1 MKVYSVAVI
10 AVLVLA
16 WLLLYR
22 NSRTKYQ
29 GCREMKMDGLRLQ
42 LIAPPMLLLLEKLRV
57 SQRSPIFFFKIQRSV
72 QKISGDKRGGEYTL
86 LFLAEMLSYGWLILI
101 AGSLFSLLLGEDP
114 TVMIFGAFLA
124 VLIPIALAR
133 DLHQK
138 VVKREREII
147 LELPELLNKIVLLV
161 GAGLTVQQAIKRCL
175 ERKAGAEQ
183 HPLYRELFRMQREW
197 ESGYSFH
204 QAMEGVSKRLGVQEV
219 SAFVTSVLLN
229 YRRGGNDFVLALMDL
244 SHTLWE
250 RRKAVSK
257 TLGEQASSKLVFP
270 MLMLFLIIVV
280 MVGAPALMIMEL

>member
-1 MKVYSVAVI
+1 MKVYSVAAI
-10 AVLVLA
+10 AVLILA
-16 WLLLYR
+16 WLILYW
-22 NSRTKYQ
+22 NSRHKYQ
-29 GCREMKMDGLRLQ
+29 GCRDMKMDGLRLQ
-42 LIAPPMLLLLEKLRV
+42 IVAPPMLLLLEKLRV
-57 SQRSPIFFFKIQRSV
+57 SQRFPIFFFKIQRSV

-86 LFLAEMLSYGWLILI
+86 LFLAEMLSYGWLILT
-101 AGSLFSLLLGEDP
+101 AGSLFSLLLGDDP

-161 GAGLTVQQAIKRCL
+161 GAGSTVQQAIKRCL

-270 MLMLFLIIVV
+270 MLMLFMIIVV
-280 MVGAPALMIMEL
+280 MVGAPALMILEL

>member
-1 MKVYSVAVI
+1 MKVYNVAVV
-10 AVLVLA
+10 AVLVLT

-22 NSRTKYQ
+22 NSRPKYQ

-42 LIAPPMLLLLEKLRV
+42 LIAPPMLFLLEKLRV
-57 SQRSPIFFFKIQRSV
+57 SQRFPVFFFKIQRSV

-101 AGSLFSLLLGEDP
+101 VGGSFSLLLEGDS
-114 TVMIFGAFLA
+114 TVIIFAGFLA
-124 VLIPIALAR
+124 VLIPMALVK

-175 ERKAGAEQ
+175 ERKTGEEH

-197 ESGYSFH
+197 GGGYSFH

-270 MLMLFLIIVV
+270 MLLLFLIIVV

>member
-1 MKVYSVAVI
+1 MKVYNVAVV
-10 AVLVLA
+10 AVLVLT

-22 NSRTKYQ
+22 NSRPKYQ

-42 LIAPPMLLLLEKLRV
+42 LIAPPMLFLLEKLRV
-57 SQRSPIFFFKIQRSV
+57 SQRFPVFFFKIQRSV

-101 AGSLFSLLLGEDP
+101 VGGSFSLLLEGDS
-114 TVMIFGAFLA
+114 TVIIFAGFLA
-124 VLIPIALAR
+124 VLIPMALVR

-175 ERKAGAEQ
+175 ERKTGEEH

-197 ESGYSFH
+197 GGGYSFH

-270 MLMLFLIIVV
+270 MLLLFLIIVV

>member
-1 MKVYSVAVI
+1 MKVYNVAVV
-10 AVLVLA
+10 AVLVLT

-22 NSRTKYQ
+22 NSRPKYQ

-42 LIAPPMLLLLEKLRV
+42 LIAPPMLFLLEKLRV
-57 SQRSPIFFFKIQRSV
+57 SQRFPVFFFKIQRSV

-101 AGSLFSLLLGEDP
+101 VGGSFSLLLEGDP
-114 TVMIFGAFLA
+114 TVIIFAGFLA
-124 VLIPIALAR
+124 VLIPMALVR

-175 ERKAGAEQ
+175 ERKTGEEH

-197 ESGYSFH
+197 GGGYSFH

-270 MLMLFLIIVV
+270 MLLLFLIIVV